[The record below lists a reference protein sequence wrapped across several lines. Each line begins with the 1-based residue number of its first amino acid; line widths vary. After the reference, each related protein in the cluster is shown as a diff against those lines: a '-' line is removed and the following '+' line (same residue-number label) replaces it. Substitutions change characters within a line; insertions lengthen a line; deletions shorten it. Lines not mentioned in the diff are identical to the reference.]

1 MTRKNTPSAVPS
13 LVLSA
18 ALFTGL
24 SAQAQPVPIYRNDF
38 ATRLSAGPAAAK
50 SYTLPYLTGTL
61 CSTTGLAAYSDQNAI
76 QDGWVEGLNNNNAV
90 ARVLDTSGNPLAC
103 LCSDLYG
110 QHAYARHPIGIVLT
124 NGLVR
129 YSGDLRPPR
138 RWSGSSRNIAI
149 HLGYDRLMSVIEGE
163 KEEYYKYQ
171 TLLTGFRSPTGSDT
185 DFKFYAYQGNGDGS
199 SGTYIN
205 GTAAADT
212 THWYRFVALLD
223 LNVNTYTAAVYDM
236 GTEQPTLETPL
247 PASPVETFGGTTFR
261 FHMDLSDATGGL
273 TTLALSAYGVMGGD
287 DASTDITLTARYDN
301 LTIESKPTGTPDF
314 TRVYANDFATRT
326 ITRTVPDPLE
336 ACYAN
341 DTVVPNGTGSYST
354 GDKLT
359 LDKTLEFPNG
369 SILGSGTDGW
379 IRRNS
384 GTSKITIGSDGNAY
398 ARAWHGVG
406 TTFINACQRIGN
418 TVTNGTVQVTVEI
431 TPPNQWYWTTS
442 SVFLMIGD
450 DSLYRGEKYDSIT
463 NSYYHHY
470 AACVGFGGTGSTDIR
485 FVTFDG
491 NGANNATSVYGT
503 ASVNPANWYRFIATL
518 DLTNATFAV
527 DVYDMGT
534 QHSINTPTPETPVQS
549 FAGGFHRRIG
559 DNTLTELQGISAICL
574 GAYGVQGGY
583 AGTNNIPGTA
593 GFDNI
598 ILTAT
603 LPDAEPVEIYR
614 NPFSSRTYTNIT
626 GAARHTLLTGAID
639 TLGGSQDGWVRR
651 NNGNLPGDV
660 TADGGNPH
668 LRFSTASNTEHAY
681 FMQALGTDITHN
693 VLLAQCDM
701 NPPAYWVW
709 NYHSAALYLGD
720 DRFWQ
725 GNRNATLSFVNY
737 YALNFGFGSTSE
749 TASYDWGVYL
759 NTSIFASDGDGTGG
773 VSNVFAA
780 ASIDAGHWYRFKAE
794 IVPTANTYSLKVY
807 DMGTAQP
814 TLETPTPAEPVAA
827 FDGLRFKT
835 NMRKTGDPED
845 RLEALSAFSVAGF
858 GVRGSQLFPPEEQVL
873 VDNLLFSVKRTGTM
887 IRIQ

>member
-1 MTRKNTPSAVPS
+1 MTRKNTPSAVQS

-24 SAQAQPVPIYRNDF
+24 SAQAQPAPIYRNDF
-38 ATRLSAGPAAAK
+38 AVRLSAGPAAAK
-50 SYTLPYLTGTL
+50 SYMQPYLTGML
-61 CSTTGLAAYSDQNAI
+61 CSTNGYAAYSDTSAI
-76 QDGWVEGLNNNNAV
+76 QDGWVEGLNNNDAI
-90 ARVLDTSGNPLAC
+90 ARVLDTGGNPLAC
-103 LCSDLYG
+103 LCRDVYG
-110 QHAYARHPIGIVLT
+110 KYAYVRHPIGNVLT

-129 YSGDLRPPR
+129 YSGDIRPPR
-138 RWSGSSRNIAI
+138 RWSGSSRNICL
-149 HLGYDRLMSVIEGE
+149 HLGYDRLMSLNGTDS
-163 KEEYYKYQ
+163 EEYYKHQ
-171 TLLTGFRSPTGSDT
+171 ALLIGFRSFAATDT
-185 DFKFYAYQGNGDGS
+185 DFQFYAYQGNGDGS
-199 SGTYIN
+199 GAGMS
-205 GTAAADT
+205 GTAAVDT

-223 LNVNTYTAAVYDM
+223 LNANTYTVAVYDM
-236 GTEQPTLETPL
+236 GTDQPVLDAAL

-261 FHMDLSDATGGL
+261 FRMDLSDATGGL

-301 LTIESKPTGTPDF
+301 LVIASKPTGAPDF

-336 ACYAN
+336 VGYAN
-341 DTVVPNGTGSYST
+341 DTVVPNGSLTYSS
-354 GDKLT
+354 GQKLT

-379 IRRNS
+379 VRRNS
-384 GTSKITIGSDGNAY
+384 GGSKITIGSDGNAY
-398 ARAWHGVG
+398 ARAWHEVG
-406 TTFINACQRIGN
+406 TTFITACQRIGN

-442 SVFLMIGD
+442 RSVFLMIGD
-450 DSLYRGEKYDSIT
+450 DSLYRGEKFESIT

-470 AACVGFGGTGSTDIR
+470 AARVGFGGTGSTDIR

-549 FAGGFHRRIG
+549 FAGGFRRRIG

-614 NPFSSRTYTNIT
+614 NPFSTRTYTNIT
-626 GAARHTLLTGAID
+626 GAARHTPLTGAID

-651 NNGNLPGDV
+651 YNGNLPGDV

-668 LRFSTASNTEHAY
+668 LRLSHTVAGHAY
-681 FMQALGTDITHN
+681 FMQALGADITRN
-693 VLLAQCDM
+693 VLLAQYDM
-701 NPPAYWVW
+701 KPPAYWVW
-709 NYHSAALYLGD
+709 NYHEAALYLGD

-725 GNRNATLSFVNY
+725 GNRNATLSFGNY

-749 TASYDWGVYL
+749 TASADWGVYL
-759 NTSIFASDGDGTGG
+759 NTSIFASDGDGAGG
-773 VSNVFAA
+773 SSNVFAA
-780 ASIDAGHWYRFKAE
+780 TSIDTSHWYRFKAE
-794 IVPTANTYSLKVY
+794 IVPIANTYSLKVY

-814 TLETPTPAEPVAA
+814 TLETPTPDAPVAV

-835 NMRKTGDPED
+835 NMRKPGDPEE

-858 GVRGSQLFPPEEQVL
+858 GIRGSQLFPPEEQAL

-887 IRIQ
+887 IGIR